1 MKERRK
7 NGVVYGALAF
17 DARVA
22 DAHRKRRLE
31 AAEAEALAEA
41 VHRNL
46 AADCPDGRRLRLTLG
61 AAYYD
66 ACELLRIGWPLHRH
80 LRALPSETPDARM
93 HRLALTGDGGLPAPK
108 GCAGVRALLTLP
120 FVLEGAAE
128 PASQTLQHLDRNRM
142 LPYTPR
148 TRHAAFELPTLP
160 AFDAVGYFSMR
171 SLSTELAGRY
181 YSDGLGGVWSLIERV
196 LFAPKREH
204 EWYEAPKREH
214 EWHEAPKR
222 EHEWHQAPTRD
233 PGCDSSRASLQPRP
247 SLHYA
252 DGRVRMRDE
261 GHEHARRWRDLL
273 QAHGLPVETPL
284 SLDAREST
292 RAPV

>member
-22 DAHRKRRLE
+22 DAHRKRRLD

-41 VHRNL
+41 IRRNL
-46 AADCPDGRRLRLTLG
+46 IAECPDGRSMRLTLG

-66 ACELLRIGWPLHRH
+66 ACELLRIGWPLHRR
-80 LRALPSETPDARM
+80 LRDLPSEALDARM
-93 HRLALTGDGGLPAPK
+93 HRLALIGDGGLPAPK
-108 GCAGVRALLTLP
+108 GCAGARALLTLP
-120 FVLEGAAE
+120 FVLQGAAE

-204 EWYEAPKREH
+204 EWYEAPRREH
-214 EWHEAPKR
+214 EWYEAPKR
-222 EHEWHQAPTRD
+222 EREWYEAPKRD
-233 PGCDSSRASLQPRP
+233 PACDPPRP
-247 SLHYA
+247 SLRYA
-252 DGRVRMRDE
+252 DGRVRMQDD
-261 GHEHARRWRDLL
+261 GHERTRRWRDLL
-273 QAHGLPVETPL
+273 LAHGLPVET
-284 SLDAREST
+284 SASSDAREST
-292 RAPV
+292 AASV